1 MVNQFSFGKT
11 VISSS
16 TFQVEKMSFFIRE
29 KDVFQKILVHTNR
42 NGKTQKQNPKI
53 VMNMVVGFLCYQLL
67 FEPLLLSLQ
76 DIG

>member
-1 MVNQFSFGKT
+1 MVNKFSFGKT
-11 VISSS
+11 IISSL
-16 TFQVEKMSFFIRE
+16 TFQVEKMYFLLE
-29 KDVFQKILVHTNR
+29 KDLFQKILVLTNR
-42 NGKTQKQNPKI
+42 NGKTQKQNLKI

>member
-1 MVNQFSFGKT
+1 MVNKFSFGKT
-11 VISSS
+11 VISSL
-16 TFQVEKMSFFIRE
+16 TFQVEKMYFLLE
-29 KDVFQKILVHTNR
+29 KDLFQKILVLTNR
-42 NGKTQKQNPKI
+42 NGKTQKQNLKI